1 MKFLNHLDLVEN
13 EARRLKMYRVAASA
27 YTPSI
32 NTSGNIIL
40 DTAAGIPK
48 WWDQTGNSGSGIWR
62 DFAYGTA
69 SISNWTI
76 QSDSGS
82 NIQVDTGE
90 TLDLTGGAALV
101 TTTSGTATAPV
112 VTFDVQTYGV
122 MAATTTATRAGDAS
136 DKIFAVER
144 HPTTDKLQVR
154 VPYDDHKATTFTLTA
169 DSGTNQ
175 IIADTNTM
183 DIAGGTGTSTVVGAT
198 DTVTVNANTFA
209 VNSAANA
216 AEQTGDTSS
225 KWYGV
230 QTDSNN
236 KLVVH
241 VPWTDSAVRTV
252 SVDTNGNG
260 SANNTL
266 LASETLMLKKGTNIT
281 LAEAAGVVTISSTN
295 TTYSEMDAS
304 TFGLG
309 KHAYNTQ
316 FTGTIEELYGGGDGF
331 ANDRVYG
338 VIGNASGQLCVHV
351 PWSDTTTNT
360 QATYTIPV
368 SAGASNT
375 AVVTLTGGGT
385 ASGTN
390 ETLTFAGTA
399 NEIAITE
406 TTGNNGTITIGQPND
421 VTIGNDLTVTNDASV
436 GANLTVTGNLTVNGT
451 TTTLD
456 TTNTTIKDNEIILNS
471 GQGSTALTGT
481 SGLEIERGASLPHA
495 KFLWNDSTHVWTVS
509 DGNTS
514 LTTRNVI
521 QDVITT
527 VTGDSGSATA
537 NSIATTLAVTGAN
550 GITTTAS
557 GNAALSISG
566 GTGITPTAVATIT
579 SSGIN
584 ASTNKIATVTHNL
597 GTKDIVVRLYYVNGE
612 GAYEEIYANV
622 DVTSTSVCKVTF
634 SANLSDNVRAVIMGA
649 NNASSITPTYS

>member
-40 DTAAGIPK
+40 DTAANIPK
-48 WWDQTGNSGSGIWR
+48 WWDSTGNSGSGIWR

-101 TTTSGTATAPV
+101 TTTSGTATAPI

-122 MAATTTATRAGDAS
+122 MSSTTTAARAGDAGT
-136 DKIFAVER
+136 KIYAVER
-144 HPTTDKLQVR
+144 HPTTDKLQVH
-154 VPYDDHKATTFTLTA
+154 VPWQDHKATTFTLTA
-169 DSGTNQ
+169 DTGTNQ

-209 VNSAANA
+209 ANSSANA
-216 AEQTGDTSS
+216 AEETGDTGT

-236 KLVVH
+236 KLVVR
-241 VPWTDSAVRTV
+241 VPWSDSNVRTV

-266 LASETLMLKKGTNIT
+266 LASETLMLKKGTNVT

-295 TTYSEMDAS
+295 TTYSEMNDS

-309 KHAYNTQ
+309 KHAYNTV
-316 FTGTIEELYGGGDGF
+316 GTLSYANAFAGGDGF
-331 ANDRVYG
+331 ATNRTYG
-338 VIGNASGQLCVHV
+338 VIGDANGKLCVHV
-351 PWSDTTTNT
+351 PWSSTVNTDARYALSVGAVSSNESTLSLLGTAGGTTT
-360 QATYTIPV
+360 
-368 SAGASNT
+368 T
-375 AVVTLTGGGT
+375 AKF
-385 ASGTN
+385 SGT
-390 ETLTFAGTA
+390 T
-399 NEIAITE
+399 NEIEIT
-406 TTGNNGTITIGQPND
+406 TPATGNGGDITIGLPDD

-436 GANLTVTGNLTVNGT
+436 GANLTVTGNLTVSGT

-456 TTNTTIKDNEIILNS
+456 TTNTAIKDNIIVLNS
-471 GQGSTALTGT
+471 GATSALTGT
-481 SGLEIERGASLPHA
+481 SGIEIERGASLPHSQ
-495 KFLWNDSTHVWTVS
+495 FLWNDSTHVWTVS
-509 DGNTS
+509 DGNGS

-521 QDVITT
+521 QNVFTT
-527 VTGDSGSATA
+527 ATGNSGTATA
-537 NSIATTLAVTGAN
+537 NSI
-550 GITTTAS
+550 TTALAITGTAGIS
-557 GNAALSISG
+557 TTALNQGVTISG
-566 GTGITPTAVATIT
+566 AGVMAQFSKVATIT
-579 SSGIN
+579 ATGIN
-584 ASTNKIATVTHNL
+584 ASTNKIATIAHSL
-597 GTKDIVVRLYYVNGE
+597 GTKDVVVRLYEMNGE
-612 GAYEEIYANV
+612 GQYDEIYANV
-622 DVTSTSVCKVTF
+622 AATTTANITVQF
-634 SANLSDNVRAVIMGA
+634 SANLSSNVRVVIMA
-649 NNASSITPTYS
+649 ASSASAITPSYS